1 MLGAVQ
7 APLAGCQLL
16 TLVLRMQAAIHGGC
30 CLSMGTPC
38 RRSASPVPRMHATRF
53 QRRRDAGAST
63 MQPKKIQAHG
73 PRVYL
78 EMWWRKRRVAFAH
91 IGRHSRLLLL
101 ILAGGRAPHGH
112 STHAQAVPLQP
123 AGPQPAL
130 SAAGPEGTAVA
141 ACSLAQRARAA
152 ARRAAGGVRG
162 QYGARP
168 RRTRPRLR
176 AACGLLARCAHGSAA
191 RQCLLP

>member
-1 MLGAVQ
+1 LRMLGAVQ

-16 TLVLRMQAAIHGGC
+16 TLVLRLQAATTVVVACPWALPVDAAHRLSRACMPHAFKGGVM
-30 CLSMGTPC
+30 LVPATQGHPGSRGLGYLVVEKGA
-38 RRSASPVPRMHATRF
+38 RRIRTHW
-53 QRRRDAGAST
+53 
-63 MQPKKIQAHG
+63 QA
-73 PRVYL
+73 
-78 EMWWRKRRVAFAH
+78 
-91 IGRHSRLLLL
+91 SRLVLL

-176 AACGLLARCAHGSAA
+176 AACGLLARCVHGSAA